1 MEPYRLVNFDGIWY
15 LYGKDKKENED
26 NCYKTWMLKHIDEVI
41 VYLTEKYTL
50 SDEESERH
58 LKDAAS
64 ANFIPNK
71 RTTLKVKIFKEA
83 ANMFEAKRHL
93 PKQMIEKQDD
103 GSLIVTA
110 SVSVYEDVDDEIKSW
125 LPHVEILEPAS
136 YREKFKTEMLQYM
149 QKIWPEFTADT
160 K

>member
-1 MEPYRLVNFDGIWY
+1 MMF
-15 LYGKDKKENED
+15 
-26 NCYKTWMLKHIDEVI
+26 I
-41 VYLTEKYTL
+41 VYLTEKHTL
-50 SDEESERH
+50 PDEESDQH
-58 LKDAAS
+58 LKEAAS
-64 ANFIPNK
+64 ANFVPNK

-136 YREKFKTEMLQYM
+136 YREKFKTEITNYVKERLQ
-149 QKIWPEFTADT
+149 
-160 K
+160 